1 MTPHPPFARRIG
13 LLTNPCK
20 FCSCHRMLAKTR
32 RFYLLTVSIKLTTPT
47 KLACG
52 IIRMTPHMLCKA
64 LGARYDLQIRPCARS
79 FTFAALAAAA
89 AVTAA
94 TFAALAPAT
103 DVSRFFFLAVLVAP
117 ACRSIPILVDT
128 FVAPACRSI
137 PILVG
142 TFIFRIGRIRIL
154 DRLA

>member
-1 MTPHPPFARRIG
+1 
-13 LLTNPCK
+13 
-20 FCSCHRMLAKTR
+20 
-32 RFYLLTVSIKLTTPT
+32 
-47 KLACG
+47 
-52 IIRMTPHMLCKA
+52 MTPHMLCKA
-64 LGARYDLQIRPCARS
+64 LGARYGLQIRPCARS
-79 FTFAALAAAA
+79 FTFAATPGITCVAAAVGALAAAA